1 MCTYPCISQFIFD
14 YIQFQ
19 QNQWKVRGEHMHLWT
34 NSVNVHVY
42 TQSTPRLFLSL
53 LTVVYVCLFLYLTGC
68 VTLISL
74 EWFVLLYLQMNVLGM
89 QWWIIDK
96 ELCWNVSE
104 VICDVEGKKK
114 IPPCFTVHSSWS
126 DRCSLNSY
134 VCRFF

>member
-1 MCTYPCISQFIFD
+1 MCTLSPPLGS
-14 YIQFQ
+14 
-19 QNQWKVRGEHMHLWT
+19 
-34 NSVNVHVY
+34 S
-42 TQSTPRLFLSL
+42 SLFLSL

-104 VICDVEGKKK
+104 VICDVEGGKK
-114 IPPCFTVHSSWS
+114 IPHCFTVHSSWS

-134 VCRFF
+134 VCRFFKCKLWKSFLLEVDQIHWILWYSVTNVH